1 MLSFSF
7 KNLFYQ
13 LVKKGNNNLAKVP
26 NWKLNDLNYTKAHFS
41 PNQKSDCNQRKRH
54 LKNGLADHIAINILN
69 AAIND
74 NKAKKSNIVCDH
86 SSYHKFILVSW
97 GKIVHEEVQKG

>member
-1 MLSFSF
+1 M
-7 KNLFYQ
+7 
-13 LVKKGNNNLAKVP
+13 
-26 NWKLNDLNYTKAHFS
+26 
-41 PNQKSDCNQRKRH
+41 
-54 LKNGLADHIAINILN
+54 ADHIAINILN

-97 GKIVHEEVQKG
+97 GKIVHEEVQKGWIVNTNVIKKIKDEK